1 MLSRITFDPILQDF
15 IQCHMFLVV
24 TKLNSKNLSIKFTHK
39 KHTLAILEFA
49 CPSASY
55 QKQPSLT
62 TINKK
67 THEQE

>member
-1 MLSRITFDPILQDF
+1 MIKQYQELLLTNQFYKIYTMSHVPSCNQMELQ
-15 IQCHMFLVV
+15 
-24 TKLNSKNLSIKFTHK
+24 KLSITITDK

-62 TINKK
+62 TINK
-67 THEQE
+67 